1 MTVIDLEPFVV
12 LTGAGI
18 SAESGIPT
26 FRGDGGLWKQYRA
39 VDLATPESFQRD
51 PELVWRFYNWRREMV
66 ANCTPNQAHKT
77 LAEIE
82 HLIPDFTLIT
92 QNIDGLHHAAGSR
105 RVLELHGS
113 IWRLRCSA
121 CKERWEDR
129 RAPIPEPV
137 PTCPACD
144 EPARPDVVWF
154 GETLEL
160 KILQQAQ
167 QAAERAKWM
176 LIIGTSAI
184 VHPAAAI
191 PLVARNAGA
200 HLVEINMETTPLTP
214 YVDET
219 LLGPATQKLTEWWQ
233 QNRPH
238 SG

>member
-1 MTVIDLEPFVV
+1 MTGINLEPFVV

-26 FRGDGGLWKQYRA
+26 FRGDGGLWEQYRA

-66 ANCTPNQAHKT
+66 ANCLPNQAHQI

-92 QNIDGLHHAAGSR
+92 QNIDGLHHTAGSR
-105 RVLELHGS
+105 RILELHGS

-121 CKERWEDR
+121 CREHWEDR

-137 PTCPACD
+137 PTCPACG

-154 GETLEL
+154 GETLDIE
-160 KILQQAQ
+160 ILQRAQ
-167 QAAERAKWM
+167 YAAARAKLM
-176 LIIGTSAI
+176 LIIGTSAV
-184 VHPAAAI
+184 VHPTAAI

-200 HLVEINMETTPLTP
+200 HLVEINMEATPLTP

-219 LLGPATQKLTEWWQ
+219 LLGPATQQLAEWWLR
-233 QNRPH
+233 NRPH
-238 SG
+238 N